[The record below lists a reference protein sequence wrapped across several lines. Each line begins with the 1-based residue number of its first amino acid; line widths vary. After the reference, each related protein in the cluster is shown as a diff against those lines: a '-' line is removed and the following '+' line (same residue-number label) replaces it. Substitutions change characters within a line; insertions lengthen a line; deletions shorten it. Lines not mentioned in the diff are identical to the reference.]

1 MEYYDV
7 IIAGAGPAGL
17 TAAIYA
23 ARGGLG
29 TLLIEKM
36 ICGGQ
41 PAIAR
46 RVENYPGFE
55 SIGGWELIR
64 SFYSQAIAN
73 GTEIKEDEEVLNVYK
88 SEGFKVVETDEDRYL
103 AGAVIIASGG
113 RPAKLKVSG
122 EEEYLRKGVHYCAQ
136 CAGYAY
142 QNKKVAVIGGGD
154 SALTAAYFMGDIAEK
169 VYLIVR
175 SAELRSEK
183 VIVGKV
189 SKKKDIK
196 ILMKEE
202 VDSFSGDGNRMNRIV
217 LKSGR
222 ELEADAAFI
231 YIGFVPNSG
240 MVDVDKNSESYITV
254 DLNMKTSEKGI
265 FACGNVI
272 RRNAQII
279 SSAGEGAIAALSAL
293 YYLKIEK

>member
-1 MEYYDV
+1 MKYYDV

-46 RVENYPGFE
+46 RIENYPGFE
-55 SIGGWELIR
+55 SIDGWELTR

-88 SEGFKVVETDEDRYL
+88 SEEFKVVETDENRYL

-113 RPAKLKVSG
+113 SPAKLKVPG

-142 QNKKVAVIGGGD
+142 QDKKVAVIGGGD

-169 VYLIVR
+169 VYLIAR
-175 SAELRSEK
+175 SAELRGEK
-183 VIVGKV
+183 VLVDKV
-189 SKKKDIK
+189 SRKKNIE
-196 ILMKEE
+196 ILLKEE
-202 VDSFSGDGNRMNRIV
+202 VGSFSGDGNRMNRIV

-222 ELEADAAFI
+222 ELEADAGFI

-240 MVDVDKNSESYITV
+240 MVDVDKNSEGYMAV

-272 RRNAQII
+272 RRNAQIV
-279 SSAGEGAIAALSAL
+279 SSAGEGAISALSARH
-293 YYLKIEK
+293 YLKTEK